1 MCARVELTLVQVAD
15 LAHFPGWLSN
25 RFYSLHPLS
34 FVVATG
40 SALSP
45 YGLLTALWALIPS
58 GLSAPPGGRA

>member
-1 MCARVELTLVQVAD
+1 MQVAD

-25 RFYSLHPLS
+25 KVLFLTPSE

-45 YGLLTALWALIPS
+45 YGLLTALWALILS